1 MRHQK
6 FYLKYWKHREKI
18 FPISPPKPFFGQ
30 IRSVLQNIL
39 YLMKLHILREWQP
52 AKVLGS
58 RFNHS
63 HRRAELGKKPSVEN
77 AVNFYFF
84 CGIHL
89 DGVRKM
95 ELTLYPSLG
104 VWFTSAE
111 LLQMSLE
118 PCGFKSVQQDMDS
131 SGPCPGKRLST
142 CLTETMPLVPSRA
155 AQPRLSRA
163 SPQRLVL
170 GSTSGE
176 HIGLL
181 ELLHSAQVGL
191 QCSLSRGC
199 L

>member
-1 MRHQK
+1 
-6 FYLKYWKHREKI
+6 
-18 FPISPPKPFFGQ
+18 
-30 IRSVLQNIL
+30 
-39 YLMKLHILREWQP
+39 MKLHILREWQP
-52 AKVLGS
+52 ARVLGFGS
-58 RFNHS
+58 NHSSDS
-63 HRRAELGKKPSVEN
+63 HRRTEPGKKPSVEN
-77 AVNFYFF
+77 PVNFYFF
-84 CGIHL
+84 YGIHL
-89 DGVRKM
+89 DGVRKT
-95 ELTLYPSLG
+95 ELTLYASLG

-163 SPQRLVL
+163 FEQCLVL

-181 ELLHSAQVGL
+181 ELFHSVQVGM